1 MKWLFIE
8 KYHKWYCGDQTGTFT
23 KTCAKTMHLTNP
35 WSWPTWIEKINK
47 KDENNPSSMH
57 NVCVCVRVWCVCVCA
72 CVCVRVCVCA
82 RARVCVCARTRAC
95 VSVSQWKESAGWTA
109 STTSDTCN
117 TSSSSKHVAK
127 KNTARTKSSVSCWS
141 LPTLQNIKKRSV
153 CVCVSHWKES
163 ARRMASTTSD
173 TVDTLSK

>member
-1 MKWLFIE
+1 
-8 KYHKWYCGDQTGTFT
+8 
-23 KTCAKTMHLTNP
+23 MHLTNP
-35 WSWPTWIEKINK
+35 WSWPTWIEKKINK

-57 NVCVCVRVWCVCVCA
+57 NVCVCVCVCVRARACVCVCVCA
-72 CVCVRVCVCA
+72 RTRVCVCVCVCA
-82 RARVCVCARTRAC
+82 RARVC

-127 KNTARTKSSVSCWS
+127 KNTARIKSSVSSVVHC
-141 LPTLQNIKKRSV
+141 QRYRIKIREV
-153 CVCVSHWKES
+153 CVCACVSHWKES

-173 TVDTLSK
+173 TGDTSSK